1 MGAATPTAMEALT
14 ATTAPPSMDR
24 SESGLA
30 LVAATIGAVIL
41 VADILEVGILEVATA
56 ADMVVAV
63 IDPAMRSPGLS
74 RGKFRCLC

>member
-1 MGAATPTAMEALT
+1 
-14 ATTAPPSMDR
+14 MDR

-30 LVAATIGAVIL
+30 SVAATIGAVIL

-63 IDPAMRSPGLS
+63 IDPAMQSPSLS